1 MYVKIHDSIF
11 GSSIMEEDIET
22 RYIWLCLLTIAD
34 GEGFIDETIPALARR
49 FNVSESIMAKAIN
62 IFMQPDP
69 TSRTSDHDGRRI
81 EPIRETFGWRIINYT
96 KYKAIRNYEDRKEY
110 MKTYM
115 RNYRESQ
122 ENKKD
127 GKQNVNTNANC
138 KQRKLCKPNQ
148 NQNKNK
154 NNIKERNIKERKD
167 AISVLAYLN
176 EVSGKKFTPT
186 EANLKNIIAR
196 LKEGHTEE
204 ECKQVIDTKSRDPD
218 FQEKY
223 FRPVTLF
230 RASKFEGYLNER
242 PKKRWDEA

>member
-22 RYIWLCLLTIAD
+22 RYIWLCLLTLAD

-62 IFMQPDP
+62 TFMEPDP

-96 KYKAIRNYEDRKEY
+96 KYKAIRNYEDRKDY
-110 MKTYM
+110 MKKYM

-122 ENKKD
+122 GIKKER
-127 GKQNVNTNANC
+127 KQNVNAC
-138 KQRKLCKPNQ
+138 KQCKLGKPNQ
-148 NQNKNK
+148 NQNQNH
-154 NNIKERNIKERKD
+154 IKERNIKERKD
-167 AISVLAYLN
+167 ALSVLQYLN
-176 EVSGKKFTPT
+176 EVGGRNFTAVP
-186 EANLKNIIAR
+186 ANLENIIAR
-196 LKEGHTEE
+196 LHEGHTEK
-204 ECKQVIDTKSRDPD
+204 ECKQVIDVKWQDTD
-218 FQEKY
+218 FNKKF

-230 RASKFEGYLNER
+230 RPTKFEGYLNEK